1 MDKDELITD
10 VAELAS
16 VPFSQRVLLLPHCL
30 RPSLDCPGKITK
42 EGLDCG
48 DCDRADCAIYQLRTT
63 AMEAGYAGVCVAP
76 GGRLAVRYLAEHEPA
91 GVVAV
96 ACDKELEEGLAAV
109 DQREWNGSKPIVAV
123 IPLLQDGC
131 VDTVV
136 DVPLAREVILTS
148 NGYSQRDE

>member
-1 MDKDELITD
+1 MDREKLITD
-10 VAELAS
+10 ASELAG
-16 VPFSQRVLLLPHCL
+16 VPFSRRVLLLPHCL
-30 RPSLDCPGKITK
+30 RPSLDCPGRMTK

-48 DCDRADCAIYQLRTT
+48 DCDRTDCAIHQLRTT

-76 GGRLAVRYLAEHEPA
+76 GGRLAVRYLAEHEPG

-96 ACDKELEEGLAAV
+96 ACDQELEEGLAAV
-109 DQREWNGSKPIVAV
+109 DQRTWNGSKPIVTV

-136 DVPLAREVILTS
+136 DVPKAREVILTP
-148 NGYSQRDE
+148 NGCTPGEE